1 MTPCATSTAGMG
13 PTTILV
19 AAENWSGKLGLISA
33 TFVWVVCTLPSWVTI
48 RNVINR
54 FWQNCVVMDDD

>member
-1 MTPCATSTAGMG
+1 MTPCATSMAGMG

-19 AAENWSGKLGLISA
+19 AEENWSGKLGLICA

-48 RNVINR
+48 RNVIN
-54 FWQNCVVMDDD
+54 